1 MFTLIAIAII
11 LVLVAIEIPI
21 GVALLIASSIG
32 LWLSPAGLLN
42 VPIKLLDSTSSFVIL
57 ALPLFILMG
66 NLITEAGIA
75 QRLIAL
81 AQSMVGGLRGGLAH
95 VDVVTNMFVAEIS
108 GSPTADAAML
118 GKIFVPQMEKN
129 GYPKEFA
136 AAVTSAAAVI
146 GGIIPPSISFIIYGA
161 VTNTSIRDL
170 FVAGIIPGILLGL
183 FFMTVSY
190 IYAVRRGFA
199 KAESFS
205 FERLRKALI
214 AALVPLLIPIAVI
227 GGLIYG
233 IFTPTEAAA
242 VGVVIALVYGVGG
255 RLFSRKALYHSLV
268 VSSRQSAAIMI
279 IIAGAGLFGQ
289 LLALDQVPQNMASFL
304 SHLGAS
310 RVEMLLLMNVVML
323 FVGLFLE
330 PASAILI
337 VVPLLYP
344 IAMQY
349 GINPVHFG
357 VMIVVNLAIGQQTPP
372 TAPVLLT
379 VCATGDVKIKAV
391 LPYMK
396 YYLLAMLIALLL
408 ITFIPGLT
416 LWLV

>member
-1 MFTLIAIAII
+1 MFTLITITI
-11 LVLVAIEIPI
+11 LLAFVVIEIPI
-21 GVALLIASSIG
+21 GFALIIASSIG
-32 LWLSPAGLLN
+32 LWLSPAGLMN
-42 VPIKLLDSTSSFVIL
+42 APIKLFDSTSNFVIL

-66 NLITEAGIA
+66 SLITEAGIA
-75 QRLIAL
+75 HRLIAL
-81 AQSMVGGLRGGLAH
+81 AQSIVGWIRGGLAH

-161 VTNTSIRDL
+161 VTNTSVRDL

-183 FFMTVSY
+183 LFMVVNY

-199 KAESFS
+199 RTQPFS
-205 FERLRKALI
+205 MSHLWHSLI
-214 AALVPLLIPIAVI
+214 DALVPLLIPIAVV

-233 IFTPTEAAA
+233 VFTPTEAAA
-242 VGVVIALVYGVGG
+242 VGVVIALLYGLGTG
-255 RLFSRKALYHSLV
+255 LLTRQALWRSLV
-268 VSSRQSAAIMI
+268 VSTHQSAAIMV
-279 IIAGAGLFGQ
+279 IIAGAALFGQ
-289 LLALDQVPQNMASFL
+289 LLALDQVPQHLGALL
-304 SHLGAS
+304 SHMGAS
-310 RVEMLLLMNVVML
+310 RVEMLLLINVVLL

-344 IAMQY
+344 IATQY
-349 GINPVHFG
+349 GVDPVQFG
-357 VMIVVNLAIGQQTPP
+357 VMTVVNLAIGQQTPP

-379 VCATGDVKIKAV
+379 VCASANLKIKPV
-391 LPYMK
+391 LGYMT

-408 ITFIPGLT
+408 ITFIPELS

>member
-1 MFTLIAIAII
+1 MFTLIAITIL
-11 LVLVAIEIPI
+11 LVLVVIEIPI
-21 GVALLIASSIG
+21 GFALIIASSVG

-42 VPIKLLDSTSSFVIL
+42 APIKLLDSTSNFVIL

-66 NLITEAGIA
+66 SLITEAGIA
-75 QRLIAL
+75 HRLIAL
-81 AQSMVGGLRGGLAH
+81 AQSMVGWIRGGLAH

-118 GKIFVPQMEKN
+118 GKIFVPQMAEN

-161 VTNTSIRDL
+161 VTNTSVRDL

-183 FFMTVSY
+183 LFMIVSY
-190 IYAVRRGFA
+190 LYAVRKGFA
-199 KAESFS
+199 RTQPFS
-205 FERLRKALI
+205 MEHLWHALLD
-214 AALVPLLIPIAVI
+214 ALVPLLIPIAVV
-227 GGLIYG
+227 GGLIFG
-233 IFTPTEAAA
+233 VFTPTEAAA
-242 VGVVIALVYGVGG
+242 VGVVIALLYGLGTG
-255 RLFSRKALYHSLV
+255 LLSRQALYRSLV
-268 VSSRQSAAIMI
+268 VSTHQSAAIMV
-279 IIAGAGLFGQ
+279 IIAGAALFGQ
-289 LLALDQVPQNMASFL
+289 LLALDQVPQ
-304 SHLGAS
+304 HLGALLS
-310 RVEMLLLMNVVML
+310 QMGANRIEMLLLINVVLL

-349 GINPVHFG
+349 GVDPVHFG
-357 VMIVVNLAIGQQTPP
+357 VMTVVNLAIGQQTPP

-379 VCATGDVKIKAV
+379 VCASAGLKIKPV
-391 LPYMK
+391 LRYMT
-396 YYLLAMLIALLL
+396 YYLLAMVVALLL
-408 ITFIPGLT
+408 ITFIPELS